1 MERRTEGMS
10 YERYMQLYTVAY
22 NYCISSGM
30 GGAGSSAS
38 LVGSELYQSIASFFE
53 QHVAPIAAHAVTLD
67 GEALI
72 RYHAHEWVRYT
83 DGANIVHRLLVYLNR
98 HWIKHQREEGNMD
111 IYPIYTLALIQWR
124 RFVFGALQRNKQ
136 LNTAVM
142 GMINAQRNGQIV
154 ESSML
159 KTVIDSYVSL
169 GVDDIDVTRVNVDI
183 YRSEFQQQFLVETNA
198 FYRAESTAFLA
209 ANSMTDYL
217 AKAETRIREEEDRVE
232 LYLHDSSR
240 RPLIEVCQQVLLS
253 DHIDQIYNE
262 VPRLLADERMDDL
275 ARVYRLLE
283 PVPGALEPLSQRF
296 EEFALSNGHDT
307 IARVEGGEAPDP
319 SAYINA
325 LLRAHAHE
333 LRTVEQA
340 FRSDASFVAA
350 LDKACR
356 VYMNRNTATGSTPSK
371 APELLARYLDGILR
385 KGHREDS
392 ADSGEDALQGAM
404 TVFKYIEDR
413 DFFLKFYAKFLARR
427 LVTFASASDDA
438 EGQVIAQLKGVC
450 GFEYTSRL
458 QRMLTEY
465 GLSRELNDRFRE
477 NDSGEGPDFYCLV
490 LASGIWP
497 LQAPQGDFSVPAE
510 LSGAYDRFRSFYNEQ
525 HSRRVLSWLWH
536 LSSNELHTSYLSR
549 RYIFQTTT
557 YQCAVLLLFNTHSVL
572 TFDEIA
578 SATRI
583 SPQTL
588 NTVLLP
594 LVKSR
599 VLHQLD
605 SSYSLNMDFKSKKMR
620 VNLQIPV
627 RAEQRA
633 ESSEVA
639 KTVDEDRKM
648 LLQATIVRVMK
659 ARKTLRHNLLLPEVI
674 SLVQSRFQPRVPDI
688 KRAIDTLIEKEFLTR
703 VEGEKDVYEYVA

>member
-1 MERRTEGMS
+1 MSLCALANQMERRTEGMS

-30 GGAGSSAS
+30 GGVGSSAN
-38 LVGSELYQSIASFFE
+38 LVGAELYQCISAFFE
-53 QHVAPIAAHAVTLD
+53 GHVAPVAARAAKLSD
-67 GEALI
+67 EPLI
-72 RYHAHEWVRYT
+72 RYYTHEWTRYT

-98 HWIKHQREEGNMD
+98 HWIKHQREEGNLD
-111 IYPIYTLALIQWR
+111 IHTIYTLALIQWR
-124 RFVFGALQRNKQ
+124 RFVFAPLQRTRQ
-136 LNTAVM
+136 LTNALL
-142 GMINAQRNGQIV
+142 GMIDAQRNGQVV
-154 ESSML
+154 ESSLL
-159 KTVIDSYVSL
+159 KTAIDSYVSL
-169 GVDDIDVTRVNVDI
+169 GMDDADVTRVNVDI
-183 YRSEFQQQFLVETNA
+183 YRSEFQQPFLAATEA
-198 FYRAESTAFLA
+198 FYRAESAAFLA
-209 ANSMTDYL
+209 ANSTTDYFV
-217 AKAETRIREEEDRVE
+217 KAESRLREEEDRVG

-240 RPLIEVCQQVLLS
+240 RPLIDVCQQVLLGTYME
-253 DHIDQIYNE
+253 QFYN
-262 VPRLLADERMDDL
+262 VFPQLLADERLDDL
-275 ARVYRLLE
+275 GRMYRLLE
-283 PVPGALEPLSQRF
+283 PVPGALEPLQQRF
-296 EEFALSNGHDT
+296 EEFARASGLDT
-307 IARVEGGEAPDP
+307 VAHIEGGDAPEP
-319 SAYINA
+319 GAYVHA

-340 FRSDASFVAA
+340 FGADAGFAAA

-356 VYMNRNTATGSTPSK
+356 VYMNRNSATGAAASK
-371 APELLARYLDGILR
+371 APELLARYVDGLLR
-385 KGHREDS
+385 KGHREDTEGGG
-392 ADSGEDALQGAM
+392 DDALHGAM

-413 DFFLKFYAKFLARR
+413 DYFLKFYAKFLARR

-438 EGQVIAQLKGVC
+438 EGAVIAQLKDVC

-477 NDSGEGPDFYCLV
+477 SDAGSGPDFYCLV

-497 LQAPQGDFSVPAE
+497 LQAPQSDFSVPAE
-510 LSGAYDRFRSFYNEQ
+510 LAGSYDRFRNFYSKQ
-525 HSRRVLSWLWH
+525 HSRRVLTWLWH
-536 LSSNELHTSYLSR
+536 LSSNELHTSYLPR

-557 YQCAVLLLFNTHSVL
+557 YQCAVLLLFNSHSVL
-572 TFDEIA
+572 TFDEIS

-583 SPQTL
+583 NEQTL
-588 NTVLLP
+588 HAVLLP

-605 SSYSLNMDFKSKKMR
+605 TSYSLNMDFKSKKMR

-648 LLQATIVRVMK
+648 LLQATIVRCVL
-659 ARKTLRHNLLLPEVI
+659 ANTCHE
-674 SLVQSRFQPRVPDI
+674 STQAD
-688 KRAIDTLIEKEFLTR
+688 A
-703 VEGEKDVYEYVA
+703 A